1 MSVLISPKPIPTP
14 ALPLKGREHSYRA
27 EQTFFMFNPSRA
39 EARQF
44 FIETWRKYRNQ
55 EPLSGMESIVVEAV
69 IAHPEYHRVL
79 ESPDEFLDK
88 DFPPE
93 FGDVNPF
100 LHLGMHVAIAEQLSI
115 DQPPG
120 IVDAFETLKMK
131 LASGHE
137 ARHKIMD
144 CLGEM
149 LWQSQRYG
157 QPPDAAS
164 YLTCIE
170 KVST

>member
-1 MSVLISPKPIPTP
+1 
-14 ALPLKGREHSYRA
+14 
-27 EQTFFMFNPSRA
+27 MFNPSRS

-44 FIETWRKYRNQ
+44 FIDTWRKYRNQ
-55 EPLSGMESIVVEAV
+55 ETLTGMESVVVEAV

-79 ESPDEFLDK
+79 ESPEEFLDK

-93 FGDVNPF
+93 FRDVNPF

-120 IVDAFETLKMK
+120 IVAAFQRLQMK
-131 LASGHE
+131 LASDHE
-137 ARHKIMD
+137 ARHKIID

-149 LWQSQRYG
+149 LWQSQRHG
-157 QPPDAAS
+157 TPPDAAV
-164 YLTCIE
+164 YLGCIE
-170 KVST
+170 RANT

>member
-1 MSVLISPKPIPTP
+1 M
-14 ALPLKGREHSYRA
+14 
-27 EQTFFMFNPSRA
+27 
-39 EARQF
+39 
-44 FIETWRKYRNQ
+44 
-55 EPLSGMESIVVEAV
+55 VVDVV

-100 LHLGMHVAIAEQLSI
+100 LHLSMHVAIAEQLAI

-120 IVDAFETLKMK
+120 IAAAFQRLKTK
-131 LASGHE
+131 LASDHE
-137 ARHKIMD
+137 ARHRMID

-149 LWQSQRYG
+149 LWQTQRYSG
-157 QPPDAAS
+157 PPDAAA
-164 YLTCIE
+164 YLGCID
-170 KVST
+170 KAST

>member
-1 MSVLISPKPIPTP
+1 
-14 ALPLKGREHSYRA
+14 
-27 EQTFFMFNPSRA
+27 MFTPSRT

-44 FIETWRKYRNQ
+44 FIDTWRKYRNQ
-55 EPLSGMESIVVEAV
+55 EPLSSMESMVVEAV
-69 IAHPEYHRVL
+69 SAHPEYHPVL

-100 LHLGMHVAIAEQLSI
+100 LHFGMHVAIAEQLSI

-120 IVDAFETLKMK
+120 IVAAFETLKVK
-131 LASGHE
+131 LASDHE
-137 ARHKIMD
+137 ARHKIID

-149 LWQSQRYG
+149 LWQSQRSG
-157 QPPDAAS
+157 TPPDAAS
-164 YLTCIE
+164 YIACIA
-170 KVST
+170 SASI

>member
-1 MSVLISPKPIPTP
+1 
-14 ALPLKGREHSYRA
+14 
-27 EQTFFMFNPSRA
+27 MFNPSRS

-44 FIETWRKYRNQ
+44 FIDAWRKYRNQ
-55 EPLSGMESIVVEAV
+55 ETLTGMEGVVVEAL
-69 IAHPEYHRVL
+69 IAHPEYHCML

-100 LHLGMHVAIAEQLSI
+100 LHLSMHVAIAEQLAI
-115 DQPPG
+115 DRPPG
-120 IVDAFETLKMK
+120 IAAAFQRLQTKQ
-131 LASGHE
+131 ASDHE

-157 QPPDAAS
+157 GTPNTANYLACINRAS
-164 YLTCIE
+164 T
-170 KVST
+170 

>member
-1 MSVLISPKPIPTP
+1 M
-14 ALPLKGREHSYRA
+14 
-27 EQTFFMFNPSRA
+27 
-39 EARQF
+39 
-44 FIETWRKYRNQ
+44 
-55 EPLSGMESIVVEAV
+55 VVEVV

-100 LHLGMHVAIAEQLSI
+100 LHLSMHLAIAEQLAI

-120 IVDAFETLKMK
+120 IAVAFQRLKTK
-131 LASGHE
+131 LASDHE
-137 ARHKIMD
+137 ARHTIMD

-149 LWQSQRYG
+149 LWQSQRYST
-157 QPPDAAS
+157 PPDAAV
-164 YLTCIE
+164 YLRCIE
-170 KVST
+170 KACTST